1 MKKAVLN
8 FLVTVFCRELPAVM
22 DQMLQLAKQA
32 SEIDLEDG
40 SKQKTFSYRD
50 FLCMMRSSIV
60 VQLRDLANQDERDLA
75 ELETA
80 DDAFYT
86 PPNVSAPPPPPPK
99 KRRAALTRVDS
110 ASSDGAGC
118 SNTDNDSQVLIV
130 DVDETDDAKEASL
143 PTPRFPP
150 IVLGR
155 KPGVARRLNM

>member
-1 MKKAVLN
+1 
-8 FLVTVFCRELPAVM
+8 M

-86 PPNVSAPPPPPPK
+86 PPNVSAPPPPPPLSPPSPPPLVAFGELFDFYH
-99 KRRAALTRVDS
+99 R
-110 ASSDGAGC
+110 
-118 SNTDNDSQVLIV
+118 
-130 DVDETDDAKEASL
+130 
-143 PTPRFPP
+143 PTE
-150 IVLGR
+150 
-155 KPGVARRLNM
+155 K